1 MTTAKSKR
9 AKKKINRDK
18 RGRPTDND
26 LVLRYEDAWNYV
38 VSHSA
43 LWKQE
48 VVINMTEEE
57 AQKQGGSA
65 ARAHAEVAKDV
76 IFLAQ
81 SNRKIPP
88 PKENW
93 QKPE

>member
-1 MTTAKSKR
+1 MTTPKSKNT
-9 AKKKINRDK
+9 KKKNNRK
-18 RGRPTDND
+18 HKAPQDNN
-26 LVLRYEDAWNYV
+26 LVLRFEDAWNYI
-38 VSHSA
+38 VSHSPK
-43 LWKQE
+43 WKQDII
-48 VVINMTEEE
+48 INMTEEE
-57 AQKQGGSA
+57 AKKVGGRTA
-65 ARAHAEVAKDV
+65 QVHHETAKEV

>member
-1 MTTAKSKR
+1 MTTPKSKR
-9 AKKKINRDK
+9 TKKKVNNNK
-18 RGRPTDND
+18 RPNDNN
-26 LVLRYEDAWNYV
+26 LVLRFEDAWNYI
-38 VSHSA
+38 VSHKPQ
-43 LWKQE
+43 WKQDII
-48 VVINMTEEE
+48 INMTEEE
-57 AQKQGGSA
+57 AKKEGEGAS
-65 ARAHAEVAKDV
+65 RVHHEVAKEV

>member
-1 MTTAKSKR
+1 MTTPKSKR
-9 AKKKINRDK
+9 TKKKVNNNK
-18 RGRPTDND
+18 RPNDNN
-26 LVLRYEDAWNYV
+26 LVLRFEDAWNYI
-38 VSHSA
+38 VSHKPQ
-43 LWKQE
+43 WKQDII
-48 VVINMTEEE
+48 INMTEEE
-57 AQKQGGSA
+57 ARKEGEGAS
-65 ARAHAEVAKDV
+65 RVHHEVAKEV

>member
-1 MTTAKSKR
+1 MTTPKSKKT
-9 AKKKINRDK
+9 KKKVNKNK
-18 RGRPTDND
+18 RPNDND
-26 LVLRYEDAWNYV
+26 LVLRFEDAWNYI
-38 VSHSA
+38 VSHSPK
-43 LWKQE
+43 WKQE
-48 VVINMTEEE
+48 IIINMTEAE
-57 AQKQGGSA
+57 AKEVGGRTAQG
-65 ARAHAEVAKDV
+65 HHETAKEV

>member
-1 MTTAKSKR
+1 MTTPKSKR
-9 AKKKINRDK
+9 TKKKVNKNK
-18 RGRPTDND
+18 RPNDND
-26 LVLRYEDAWNYV
+26 LVLRFEDAWNYI
-38 VSHSA
+38 VSHKPQ
-43 LWKQE
+43 WKQDI
-48 VVINMTEEE
+48 VINMTEEE
-57 AQKQGGSA
+57 AKKEGESA
-65 ARAHAEVAKDV
+65 SRIHHEIAKEV

>member
-1 MTTAKSKR
+1 MTTSKSKR
-9 AKKKINRDK
+9 AKKKINK
-18 RGRPTDND
+18 RPNDNN
-26 LVLRYEDAWNYV
+26 LVLRYEDAWNYI
-38 VSHSA
+38 VSHSPS
-43 LWKQE
+43 WKQD

-57 AQKQGGSA
+57 AKEAGGRTA
-65 ARAHAEVAKDV
+65 QAHDEVAKEV
-76 IFLAQ
+76 INLAQ

>member
-1 MTTAKSKR
+1 MTTPKSKR

-18 RGRPTDND
+18 RGRPNDNN
-26 LVLRYEDAWNYV
+26 LVLRYEDAWNYI
-38 VSHSA
+38 VSNA
-43 LWKQE
+43 PTWKQD

-57 AQKQGGSA
+57 AKSAGG
-65 ARAHAEVAKDV
+65 RTGEAHHEVAKEV
-76 IFLAQ
+76 MFLAE

>member
-1 MTTAKSKR
+1 MTTPKSKR
-9 AKKKINRDK
+9 TKKKVNKNK
-18 RGRPTDND
+18 RPNDND
-26 LVLRYEDAWNYV
+26 LVLRFEDAWNYI
-38 VSHSA
+38 VSHKPQ
-43 LWKQE
+43 WKQDII
-48 VVINMTEEE
+48 INMTEEE
-57 AQKQGGSA
+57 ARKEGEGAS
-65 ARAHAEVAKDV
+65 RVHHEVAKEV

>member
-1 MTTAKSKR
+1 MTTPKSKR
-9 AKKKINRDK
+9 TKKKVNNNK
-18 RGRPTDND
+18 RPNDND
-26 LVLRYEDAWNYV
+26 LVLRFEDAWNYI
-38 VSHSA
+38 VSHSPK
-43 LWKQE
+43 WKQE
-48 VVINMTEEE
+48 IIINMTEEE
-57 AQKQGGSA
+57 AKKVGGRTA
-65 ARAHAEVAKDV
+65 QVHHEIAKEV

>member
-1 MTTAKSKR
+1 MTTPKSKR
-9 AKKKINRDK
+9 TKKKVNNNK
-18 RGRPTDND
+18 RPNDND
-26 LVLRYEDAWNYV
+26 LVLRFEDAWNYI
-38 VSHSA
+38 VSHSPK
-43 LWKQE
+43 WKQE
-48 VVINMTEEE
+48 IIINMTEEE
-57 AQKQGGSA
+57 AKKVGGRTA
-65 ARAHAEVAKDV
+65 QVHHETAKEV

>member
-1 MTTAKSKR
+1 MTTPKSKKT
-9 AKKKINRDK
+9 KKKVNKNR
-18 RGRPTDND
+18 PNNND
-26 LVLRYEDAWNYV
+26 LELRYEDAWNYV

>member
-1 MTTAKSKR
+1 MTTPKSKS
-9 AKKKINRDK
+9 AKKKLNKNK
-18 RGRPTDND
+18 RPNDNN
-26 LVLRYEDAWNYV
+26 LVLRYEDAWNYI
-38 VSHSA
+38 VSHSPK
-43 LWKQE
+43 WKQE
-48 VVINMTEEE
+48 IIINMTEEE
-57 AQKQGGSA
+57 AKKVGGRTA
-65 ARAHAEVAKDV
+65 QVHHETAKEV

>member
-1 MTTAKSKR
+1 MTTPKSKS
-9 AKKKINRDK
+9 AKKKINK
-18 RGRPTDND
+18 RPNDNN
-26 LVLRYEDAWNYV
+26 LVLRYEDAWNYI
-38 VSHSA
+38 VSHSPQ
-43 LWKQE
+43 WKQE
-48 VVINMTEEE
+48 IIINMTEEE
-57 AQKQGGSA
+57 AKKVGGRTA
-65 ARAHAEVAKDV
+65 QVHHETAKEV

>member
-1 MTTAKSKR
+1 MTHYKPKSAKT
-9 AKKKINRDK
+9 KKKTHK
-18 RGRPTDND
+18 RPNDNNQ
-26 LVLRYEDAWNYV
+26 VLRYEDAWNYI

-43 LWKQE
+43 IWKQD

-57 AQKQGGSA
+57 AQKKGGSA
-65 ARAHAEVAKDV
+65 ARAHSEVAKEV

-93 QKPE
+93 QKPKRK

>member
-1 MTTAKSKR
+1 MTTPKSKR
-9 AKKKINRDK
+9 TKKKVNNNK
-18 RGRPTDND
+18 RPNDNN
-26 LVLRYEDAWNYV
+26 LVLRFEDAWNYI
-38 VSHSA
+38 VSHSPK
-43 LWKQE
+43 WKQE
-48 VVINMTEEE
+48 IIINMTEAE
-57 AQKQGGSA
+57 AKKVGGRTA
-65 ARAHAEVAKDV
+65 QVHHEIAKEV

>member
-1 MTTAKSKR
+1 MTTPKSKKT
-9 AKKKINRDK
+9 KKKVNKNR
-18 RGRPTDND
+18 PNNND

>member
-1 MTTAKSKR
+1 
-9 AKKKINRDK
+9 
-18 RGRPTDND
+18 
-26 LVLRYEDAWNYV
+26 
-38 VSHSA
+38 
-43 LWKQE
+43 
-48 VVINMTEEE
+48 MTEEE
-57 AQKQGGSA
+57 AKKVGGRTA
-65 ARAHAEVAKDV
+65 QVHHETAKEV

>member
-9 AKKKINRDK
+9 TKKKINKK
-18 RGRPTDND
+18 RPSNND

-43 LWKQE
+43 RWKQD

-57 AQKQGGSA
+57 AQKKGGSA
-65 ARAHAEVAKDV
+65 ARAHSEIAKDV

>member
-1 MTTAKSKR
+1 MTTPKSKR
-9 AKKKINRDK
+9 TKKKVNKNK
-18 RGRPTDND
+18 RPNDND
-26 LVLRYEDAWNYV
+26 LVLRFEDAWNYI
-38 VSHSA
+38 VSHSPK
-43 LWKQE
+43 WKQE
-48 VVINMTEEE
+48 IIINMTEEE
-57 AQKQGGSA
+57 AKKAGGRTA
-65 ARAHAEVAKDV
+65 QVHHETAKEV

>member
-1 MTTAKSKR
+1 MTTPKSKS
-9 AKKKINRDK
+9 AKKKLNKNK
-18 RGRPTDND
+18 RPNDNN
-26 LVLRYEDAWNYV
+26 LVLRYEDAWNYI

-43 LWKQE
+43 TWRQE
-48 VVINMTEEE
+48 IAINMTPEE
-57 AQKQGGSA
+57 AEAAGGRA
-65 ARAHAEVAKDV
+65 AQVQHEIAKEVMRLAE
-76 IFLAQ
+76 

>member
-1 MTTAKSKR
+1 MTTPKSKR
-9 AKKKINRDK
+9 TKKKVNNNK
-18 RGRPTDND
+18 RPNDNN
-26 LVLRYEDAWNYV
+26 LVLRYEDAWNYI
-38 VSHSA
+38 VSHSPK
-43 LWKQE
+43 WKQE
-48 VVINMTEEE
+48 IIINMTEAE
-57 AQKQGGSA
+57 AKKVGGRTA
-65 ARAHAEVAKDV
+65 QVHHETAKEV

>member
-1 MTTAKSKR
+1 MTTSKSKR
-9 AKKKINRDK
+9 AKRKTHK
-18 RGRPTDND
+18 RPNDNN

-38 VSHSA
+38 VSHSPT
-43 LWKQE
+43 WKQD
-48 VVINMTEEE
+48 VVINTTEEE
-57 AQKQGGSA
+57 AKKVGGRTA
-65 ARAHAEVAKDV
+65 QAHHEVAKDV
-76 IFLAQ
+76 MFLAE

>member
-1 MTTAKSKR
+1 MTTT
-9 AKKKINRDK
+9 KKKK
-18 RGRPTDND
+18 RIHKRPNNNE

-48 VVINMTEEE
+48 IVINMTAEE
-57 AQKQGGSA
+57 AEAQGG
-65 ARAHAEVAKDV
+65 RAAEVQHEIAKEV
-76 IFLAQ
+76 MRLAE

-93 QKPE
+93 QKSE

>member
-1 MTTAKSKR
+1 MTTPKSKKT
-9 AKKKINRDK
+9 KKKVNKNK
-18 RGRPTDND
+18 RPNDND
-26 LVLRYEDAWNYV
+26 LVLRFEDAWNYI
-38 VSHSA
+38 VSHSPK
-43 LWKQE
+43 WKQE
-48 VVINMTEEE
+48 IIINMTEAESKAVGGRT
-57 AQKQGGSA
+57 AQV
-65 ARAHAEVAKDV
+65 HHETAKEV

>member
-1 MTTAKSKR
+1 MTTPKSKS
-9 AKKKINRDK
+9 AKKKINK
-18 RGRPTDND
+18 RPNDNN
-26 LVLRYEDAWNYV
+26 LVLRYEDAWNYI
-38 VSHSA
+38 VSHSPK
-43 LWKQE
+43 WKQE
-48 VVINMTEEE
+48 IIINMTEEE
-57 AQKQGGSA
+57 AKKVGGRTA
-65 ARAHAEVAKDV
+65 QVHHETAKEV

>member
-1 MTTAKSKR
+1 MTTPKSKR
-9 AKKKINRDK
+9 TKKKVNNNK
-18 RGRPTDND
+18 RPNDND
-26 LVLRYEDAWNYV
+26 LVLRFEDAWNYI
-38 VSHSA
+38 VSHSPK
-43 LWKQE
+43 WKQE
-48 VVINMTEEE
+48 IIINMTEEE
-57 AQKQGGSA
+57 AQKVGGRTA
-65 ARAHAEVAKDV
+65 QVHHETAKEV